1 MESELEKAE
10 IERSTYVSEV
20 REVNITDKTTFL
32 FLFCGSK
39 SIGIMIEPLTIRVED
54 MVLVTFG

>member
-20 REVNITDKTTFL
+20 REVNIIVQAVYFFFFFSFGYQLAGK
-32 FLFCGSK
+32 
-39 SIGIMIEPLTIRVED
+39 LT
-54 MVLVTFG
+54 

>member
-20 REVNITDKTTFL
+20 REVNMIDQTVL
-32 FLFCGSK
+32 FLS
-39 SIGIMIEPLTIRVED
+39 
-54 MVLVTFG
+54 FGYQLAGKLI